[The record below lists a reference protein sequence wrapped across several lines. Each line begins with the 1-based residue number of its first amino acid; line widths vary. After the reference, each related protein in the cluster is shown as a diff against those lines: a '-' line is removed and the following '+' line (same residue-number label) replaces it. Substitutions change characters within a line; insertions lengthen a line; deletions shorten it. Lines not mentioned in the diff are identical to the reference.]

1 MLMSSTVLETKALT
15 KHYGK
20 FEAVR
25 ELSLSVPAGSICGF
39 LGQNGA
45 GKSSTIKML
54 LGMMRPTSGSG
65 RIFGLKIDKPDESI
79 EIRKRAAFVSEDK
92 RLYDYMTVEQ
102 IIRFTRSFFPGWRVE
117 LEARILR
124 EFELPLDRKI
134 KKLSKGMR
142 TQTALL
148 LAFCRGA
155 ELLILDEPT
164 EGLDP
169 VNIEK
174 VLELLVGF
182 AAEGTTIFF
191 SSHQI
196 AEVEQIADHV
206 FIIEKGRLLVGAP
219 LDQMKEEYR
228 RINLVFD
235 SPVQAPALA
244 LDGIERVLVDGRSVS
259 VFASRNV
266 DSIVSQAH
274 ALHATS
280 IDVLPVSLKEIFLES
295 LKAK

>member
-1 MLMSSTVLETKALT
+1 MGSAILETEALT
-15 KHYGK
+15 KHYGR

-25 ELSLSVPAGSICGF
+25 DLSLSVHRGSISGF

-45 GKSSTIKML
+45 GKSSTLKML

-65 RIFGLKIDKPDESI
+65 RICDLRIDDPRQSI
-79 EIRKRAAFVSEDK
+79 EIRRRAAFVSEDK

-102 IIRFTRSFFPGWRVE
+102 IIRFTRPFFPGWRAD
-117 LEARILR
+117 LEARLLR
-124 EFELPLDRKI
+124 EFGLPLSRKI

-182 AAEGTTIFF
+182 AAEGTTVFF

-196 AEVEQIADHV
+196 SEVEQIADHV
-206 FIIEKGRLLVGAP
+206 FIIDQGSLLVDAQ
-219 LDQMKEEYR
+219 LDQMKEDYR

-235 SPVQAPALA
+235 TPASTPEFA
-244 LDGIERVLVDGRSVS
+244 FDGIKRVQVDGRTVS
-259 VFASRNV
+259 VFASHNIAR
-266 DSIVSQAH
+266 IVNQAH

-280 IDVLPVSLKEIFLES
+280 IDVVPVTLKEIFLES
-295 LKAK
+295 LKAR

>member
-1 MLMSSTVLETKALT
+1 MKSIIMETEALT
-15 KHYGK
+15 KNYGK
-20 FEAVR
+20 FQAVR
-25 ELSLSVPAGSICGF
+25 ELSLSVPSGSISGF

-45 GKSSTIKML
+45 GKSSTIRML

-65 RIFGLKIDKPDESI
+65 RIFDLEIDKPDESI

-102 IIRFTRSFFPGWRVE
+102 IIRFTRSFFPHWRTD
-117 LEARILR
+117 LEQRLLR
-124 EFELPLDRKI
+124 EFGLPLERKI

-174 VLELLVGF
+174 VLKLLVGF
-182 AAEGTTIFF
+182 AAEGTTVFF

-196 AEVEQIADHV
+196 AEVEQIVDHV
-206 FIIEKGRLLVGAP
+206 FIIDKGRLLVNAP
-219 LDQMKEEYR
+219 LDDLKGEYR

-235 SPVQAPALA
+235 NPMPKQVFAF
-244 LDGIERVLVDGRSVS
+244 DGIERVLVDGRAVS
-259 VFASRNV
+259 VFASRNA
-266 DSIVSQAH
+266 DHIVNHAQ

-295 LKAK
+295 LKAR

>member
-1 MLMSSTVLETKALT
+1 MNSAILETVGLT
-15 KHYGK
+15 KHYGR

-25 ELSLSVPAGSICGF
+25 ELSLSVPAGSISGF

-54 LGMMRPTSGSG
+54 LGMMRPTRGSG
-65 RIFGLKIDKPDESI
+65 RIFGLNIEDPSESI
-79 EIRKRAAFVSEDK
+79 EIRHRAAFVSEDK

-102 IIRFTRSFFPGWRVE
+102 MIRFTRSFFPGWRVD
-117 LEARILR
+117 LEQHLLR

-182 AAEGTTIFF
+182 AAEGTTVFF

-196 AEVEQIADHV
+196 AEVEQIADRV
-206 FIIEKGRLLVGAP
+206 FIIDKGRLLLDAP
-219 LDQMKEEYR
+219 LDEMKEEYR
-228 RINLVFD
+228 RINMVFD
-235 SPVQAPALA
+235 TPLQTPAFTLE
-244 LDGIERVLVDGRSVS
+244 GIERVRVNGRSVS
-259 VFASRNV
+259 VFASHNV
-266 DSIVSQAH
+266 EGILNHAH
-274 ALHATS
+274 ALQATS

-295 LKAK
+295 LKAR

>member
-1 MLMSSTVLETKALT
+1 MSSVILETEALS
-15 KHYGK
+15 KNYGR

-25 ELSLSVPAGSICGF
+25 QLSLAVQQGSITGF

-65 RIFGLKIDKPDESI
+65 RIFDLRIDHPGQSI
-79 EIRKRAAFVSEDK
+79 NIRKRTAFVNEDK

-102 IIRFTRSFFPGWRVE
+102 IINFTRSFFPRWRNDLEKHLVE
-117 LEARILR
+117 
-124 EFELPLDRKI
+124 EFGLPLDRKI

-174 VLELLVGF
+174 VLKLLVGF
-182 AAEGTTIFF
+182 AAEGMTVFF

-196 AEVEQIADHV
+196 FEVEQIADHV
-206 FIIEKGRLLVGAP
+206 FIIDRGRLLVDAS

-228 RINLVFD
+228 RINLVFAG
-235 SPVQAPALA
+235 PVEKGTFALE
-244 LDGIERVLVDGRSVS
+244 GVVREQIDGRTASVL
-259 VFASRNV
+259 ASGNTERIV
-266 DSIVSQAH
+266 DCARG
-274 ALHATS
+274 LHATS

-295 LKAK
+295 LKGR

>member
-1 MLMSSTVLETKALT
+1 MDSAIIETEALT
-15 KHYGK
+15 KNYGK
-20 FEAVR
+20 FQAVR
-25 ELSLSVPAGSICGF
+25 ELSLSVPYGSISGF

-54 LGMMRPTSGSG
+54 LGMMRPTYGSG
-65 RIFGLKIDKPDESI
+65 RIFDLKIDKVDESI

-102 IIRFTRSFFPGWRVE
+102 IIRFTRSFFPRWRID
-117 LEARILR
+117 LEQRLLR

-169 VNIEK
+169 LNIEK

-182 AAEGTTIFF
+182 AAEGTTVFF

-196 AEVEQIADHV
+196 SEVEQIADHV
-206 FIIEKGRLLVGAP
+206 FIIDKGRLLVDAP
-219 LDQMKEEYR
+219 LDDIKEEYR

-235 SPVQAPALA
+235 HPIPTPEFA
-244 LDGIERVLVDGRSVS
+244 LDGIIRVMADGRTVS
-259 VFASRNV
+259 VFTSRNA
-266 DSIVSQAH
+266 DRIVNQAQ

-295 LKAK
+295 LKAR

>member
-1 MLMSSTVLETKALT
+1 MSSTILETEALT
-15 KHYGK
+15 KYYGE
-20 FEAVR
+20 FAAVR
-25 ELSLSVPAGSICGF
+25 ELSLTVSAGSICGF

-54 LGMMRPTSGSG
+54 LGMMSPTSGSG
-65 RIFGLKIDKPDESI
+65 QIFGLKIDKPEESG

-92 RLYDYMTVEQ
+92 RLYDYMTIEQ
-102 IIRFTRSFFPGWRVE
+102 IIRFTRSFFPGWRAD
-117 LEARILR
+117 LEERLLK
-124 EFELPLDRKI
+124 EFDLPLERKI

-169 VNIEK
+169 LNIEK
-174 VLELLVGF
+174 VLGLLVGF

-206 FIIEKGRLLVGAP
+206 FIIDKGRLLIDAP

-228 RINLVFD
+228 YINLVFD
-235 SPVQAPALA
+235 APIQAPALA
-244 LDGIERVLVDGRSVS
+244 FDGIERVLVEGAPPL
-259 VFASRNV
+259 FLPA
-266 DSIVSQAH
+266 
-274 ALHATS
+274 AT
-280 IDVLPVSLKEIFLES
+280 LT
-295 LKAK
+295 A

>member
-1 MLMSSTVLETKALT
+1 MILETEALT
-15 KHYGK
+15 KLYGR

-25 ELSLSVPAGSICGF
+25 DLRLSVQAGSICGF

-54 LGMMRPTSGSG
+54 LGMMRPTSGTG
-65 RIFGLKIDKPDESI
+65 RIFGLQIDKPEESI

-92 RLYDYMTVEQ
+92 RLYDYMSVEQ
-102 IIRFTRSFFPGWRVE
+102 LIRFTRSFFPGWRSDIE
-117 LEARILR
+117 EHLLR
-124 EFELPLDRKI
+124 EFELPLERKI
-134 KKLSKGMR
+134 KRLSKGMR

-148 LAFCRGA
+148 LALCRGA

-169 VNIEK
+169 LNIEK
-174 VLELLVGF
+174 VLGLLVGF

-206 FIIEKGRLLVGAP
+206 FIIDKGRLLLDAP

-228 RINLVFD
+228 YINLVFD
-235 SPVQAPALA
+235 TPIQAPALA
-244 LDGIERVLVDGRSVS
+244 FDGIERVQVDGRSAS
-259 VFASRNV
+259 LFASRNV
-266 DSIVSQAH
+266 EGIVAQAH

-295 LKAK
+295 LKARSH

>member
-1 MLMSSTVLETKALT
+1 MISSTVIETDRLT

-25 ELSLSVPAGSICGF
+25 ELSLSVPTGSISGF

-54 LGMMRPTSGSG
+54 LGMMRPTSGTG
-65 RIFGLKIDKPDESI
+65 RIFDLKIDRSDQSI

-102 IIRFTRSFFPGWRVE
+102 IIRFARSFFPRWRTD
-117 LEARILR
+117 LEERLLR
-124 EFELPLDRKI
+124 EFGLPLERKI

-206 FIIEKGRLLVGAP
+206 FIIDKGRLLVDSP
-219 LDQMKEEYR
+219 LDRMKEEYR
-228 RINLVFD
+228 RVNLVFET
-235 SPVQAPALA
+235 PAQTPEFA
-244 LDGIERVLVDGRSVS
+244 LDGIKRVTVDGRTVS
-259 VFASRNV
+259 LFASHNV
-266 DSIVSQAH
+266 ERIVERAH

-295 LKAK
+295 LKAR

>member
-1 MLMSSTVLETKALT
+1 MISSTIMETEALT

-25 ELSLSVPAGSICGF
+25 ELSLSVPTGSISGF

-54 LGMMRPTSGSG
+54 LGMMRPTSGTG
-65 RIFGLKIDKPDESI
+65 RIFDLKIDRSGESI
-79 EIRKRAAFVSEDK
+79 AIRKRAAFVSEDK

-102 IIRFTRSFFPGWRVE
+102 IIRFTRSFFPGWRTD
-117 LEARILR
+117 LEERLLR
-124 EFELPLDRKI
+124 EFRLPLDRKI

-206 FIIEKGRLLVGAP
+206 FIIDKGRLLVNSP
-219 LDQMKEEYR
+219 LDRMKEEYR
-228 RINLVFD
+228 RVNLVFET
-235 SPVQAPALA
+235 PAQTPEFA
-244 LDGIERVLVDGRSVS
+244 LDGIKRMTVDGRTVS
-259 VFASRNV
+259 LFASHNV
-266 DSIVSQAH
+266 ERIVERAH

-295 LKAK
+295 LKAR

>member
-1 MLMSSTVLETKALT
+1 MSSAILETVALT
-15 KHYGK
+15 KHYGR

-25 ELSLSVPAGSICGF
+25 ELSLAVPAGSISGF

-54 LGMMRPTSGSG
+54 LGMMRPTGGSG
-65 RIFGLKIDKPDESI
+65 RIFGLNIEEPSESI
-79 EIRKRAAFVSEDK
+79 EIRQRAAFVSEDK

-102 IIRFTRSFFPGWRVE
+102 MIRFTRSFFPGWRGE
-117 LEARILR
+117 LEQRLLR

-182 AAEGTTIFF
+182 AAEGTTVFF

-196 AEVEQIADHV
+196 AEVEQIADRV
-206 FIIEKGRLLVGAP
+206 FIIDKGRLLLDAP
-219 LDQMKEEYR
+219 LDEMKEEYR
-228 RINLVFD
+228 RINMVFD
-235 SPVQAPALA
+235 TPLQTPAFA
-244 LDGIERVLVDGRSVS
+244 LEGIERVRVDGRSVS
-259 VFASRNV
+259 IFASHN
-266 DSIVSQAH
+266 IEGILNHAH

-280 IDVLPVSLKEIFLES
+280 VDVLPVSLKEIFLES
-295 LKAK
+295 LKAR